1 MKSKLYLL
9 NDDVH
14 SFDDVVFMLKK
25 YLGYTLIHGCSIADI
40 THRVGKCEIKT
51 GDASQIDEIYEVFTK
66 NGFKVEIKEYGNESI

>member
-14 SFDDVVFMLKK
+14 SFDDVIFMLKR

-40 THRVGKCEIKT
+40 THRVGKCQIKT
-51 GDASQIDEIYEVFTK
+51 GDASEIDEIYEVFTK

>member
-14 SFDDVVFMLKK
+14 SFDDVIFMLKR

-51 GDASQIDEIYEVFTK
+51 GDASEIDEIYEVFAK